1 MSRSLRRVEITD
13 DKAKRPTMGGS
24 NEPPILLPKRIEQ
37 QAKQLCTP
45 KAQTADSA
53 ALSAPAN
60 MQETNTTTGDHH
72 AEQNARR
79 LEDHD
84 RQS

>member
-1 MSRSLRRVEITD
+1 MILHQAPKTGSEAKFRHAQSGLSRILRRVEITD

-45 KAQTADSA
+45 KAQSTKEP
-53 ALSAPAN
+53 L
-60 MQETNTTTGDHH
+60 
-72 AEQNARR
+72 
-79 LEDHD
+79 
-84 RQS
+84 